1 MAGRGRQNTCIHSG
15 DLKSKVWGGGEPPE
29 HLFQEGGR
37 GEGGRERHLLPGPI
51 THAGKIES
59 DYQAEDLHTN
69 IRAVGRAEMRARIN
83 IMSSNIW

>member
-1 MAGRGRQNTCIHSG
+1 MRK
-15 DLKSKVWGGGEPPE
+15 DVL
-29 HLFQEGGR
+29 EGGA
-37 GEGGRERHLLPGPI
+37 ERHLLPGPI

>member
-1 MAGRGRQNTCIHSG
+1 MGQGAPS
-15 DLKSKVWGGGEPPE
+15 E
-29 HLFQEGGR
+29 HLLSPEEG
-37 GEGGRERHLLPGPI
+37 GEGGGHLPGPI

>member
-1 MAGRGRQNTCIHSG
+1 MGQGRGRGT
-15 DLKSKVWGGGEPPE
+15 LRTPVTELGGG
-29 HLFQEGGR
+29 GG
-37 GEGGRERHLLPGPI
+37 GGGHLLPGPI

>member
-1 MAGRGRQNTCIHSG
+1 MGQGRGRGT
-15 DLKSKVWGGGEPPE
+15 LRTPVTERGGG
-29 HLFQEGGR
+29 GG
-37 GEGGRERHLLPGPI
+37 GHLLPGPI